1 MHRATTYTPLK
12 RERERKE
19 EKEEEKQR
27 VKNGRFTIRYIL

>member
-12 RERERKE
+12 RERKRKE

-27 VKNGRFTIRYIL
+27 VKNGRFTIRHIL